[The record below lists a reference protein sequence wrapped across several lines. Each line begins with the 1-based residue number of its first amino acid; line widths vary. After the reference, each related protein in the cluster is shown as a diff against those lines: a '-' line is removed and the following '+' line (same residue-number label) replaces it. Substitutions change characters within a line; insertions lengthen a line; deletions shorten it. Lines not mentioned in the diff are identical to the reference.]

1 MEVDNWIVGTNNFTV
16 LWQDSEEQAMLGRS
30 VIVDHAVV
38 KDKLTAKVLSPKG
51 PNTIIN
57 SE

>member
-38 KDKLTAKVLSPKG
+38 KDKLTAKVLSTKG